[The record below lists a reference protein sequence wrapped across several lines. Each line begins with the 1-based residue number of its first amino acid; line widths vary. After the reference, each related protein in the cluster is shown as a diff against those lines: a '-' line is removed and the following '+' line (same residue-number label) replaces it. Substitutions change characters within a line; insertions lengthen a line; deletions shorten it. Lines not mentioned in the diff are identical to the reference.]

1 MFNQYFG
8 SYLLNKGIITP
19 DKLKQA
25 LELCES
31 THVKLGVLAMN
42 AGLMNASQVAEVQNL
57 QKSMD
62 KKFGEIAVMKGYLTE
77 NQVQELLKEQR
88 SGHMVLSQVLVD
100 RGFLSLEELE
110 QALKKYREQSGFT
123 PEQLQ
128 AIEAGDIDNLVKAFM
143 ADASDPYGLIV
154 QSFLALLL
162 KNMVRFLNQ
171 IPRIEKPLDQ
181 PAPSANILVSQHI
194 KGELILS
201 TALAM
206 DNDMF
211 FEIARRYS
219 GMHIEDEVE
228 LAEAS
233 VTEFLNLNNGLFI
246 VNMDNAGVSLT
257 LEPPAVTRDFLFN
270 KKPAFTVPCH
280 LDRGVL
286 YIVVDSDSLL

>member
-8 SYLLNKGIITP
+8 SYLLNHGIITP

-25 LELCES
+25 LDLCES

-42 AGLMNASQVAEVQNL
+42 ANLMNASQVAEVQNL

-77 NQVQELLKEQR
+77 SQVQELLKEQR

-100 RGFLSLEELE
+100 RGFLSLEQLE
-110 QALKKYREQSGFT
+110 EALKGYREQSGFT

-128 AIEAGDIDNLVKAFM
+128 AIEAGDIDNLVKAFLAG
-143 ADASDPYGLIV
+143 ADDPYGLIV

-171 IPRIEKPLDQ
+171 TPRIDRPLDQ
-181 PAPSANILVSQHI
+181 PALDVHILVSQHI
-194 KGELILS
+194 KGELTLS

-206 DNDMF
+206 DDAMF
-211 FEIARRYS
+211 FEVARRYS
-219 GMHIEDEVE
+219 GMHIENETE

-246 VNMDNAGVSLT
+246 VNMDNAGVSLS
-257 LEPPAVTRDFLFN
+257 LEPPLVTRNIRLK
-270 KKPAFTVPCH
+270 KKPAFMVPCY
-280 LDRGVL
+280 LDLGTL